1 MRYTRYIKEILI
13 LVIMILFS
21 ITIVDNFR
29 SVKELKISLEQTKE
43 NLYQTNQVI
52 SAMQKE
58 MYESSF
64 AFSQNGEWTM
74 NNEKIS
80 FQGKLNLCNELLK
93 YFQKID
99 NDSALK
105 NKNKKQIEDF
115 VRGLNN
121 WSKDLRL
128 RQLYYDV

>member
-1 MRYTRYIKEILI
+1 MRYTRHVKEILL
-13 LVIMILFS
+13 LVIMIFFS

-64 AFSQNGEWTM
+64 AFSQNGE
-74 NNEKIS
+74 
-80 FQGKLNLCNELLK
+80 
-93 YFQKID
+93 
-99 NDSALK
+99 
-105 NKNKKQIEDF
+105 
-115 VRGLNN
+115 
-121 WSKDLRL
+121 
-128 RQLYYDV
+128 

>member
-1 MRYTRYIKEILI
+1 MRYSRYIKEILI

-64 AFSQNGEWTM
+64 VFNQNGE
-74 NNEKIS
+74 
-80 FQGKLNLCNELLK
+80 
-93 YFQKID
+93 
-99 NDSALK
+99 
-105 NKNKKQIEDF
+105 
-115 VRGLNN
+115 
-121 WSKDLRL
+121 
-128 RQLYYDV
+128 

>member
-128 RQLYYDV
+128 RQLYYDI

>member
-1 MRYTRYIKEILI
+1 MRYSRYIKEILI

-21 ITIVDNFR
+21 LTIVDNFR

-64 AFSQNGEWTM
+64 VFNQNGE
-74 NNEKIS
+74 
-80 FQGKLNLCNELLK
+80 
-93 YFQKID
+93 
-99 NDSALK
+99 
-105 NKNKKQIEDF
+105 
-115 VRGLNN
+115 
-121 WSKDLRL
+121 
-128 RQLYYDV
+128 

>member
-1 MRYTRYIKEILI
+1 MRYSRYIKEILI

-21 ITIVDNFR
+21 ITILDNFR

-64 AFSQNGEWTM
+64 VFNQNGE
-74 NNEKIS
+74 
-80 FQGKLNLCNELLK
+80 
-93 YFQKID
+93 
-99 NDSALK
+99 
-105 NKNKKQIEDF
+105 
-115 VRGLNN
+115 
-121 WSKDLRL
+121 
-128 RQLYYDV
+128 

>member
-21 ITIVDNFR
+21 ITILDNFR

-64 AFSQNGEWTM
+64 VFNQNGE
-74 NNEKIS
+74 
-80 FQGKLNLCNELLK
+80 
-93 YFQKID
+93 
-99 NDSALK
+99 
-105 NKNKKQIEDF
+105 
-115 VRGLNN
+115 
-121 WSKDLRL
+121 
-128 RQLYYDV
+128 

>member
-1 MRYTRYIKEILI
+1 
-13 LVIMILFS
+13 
-21 ITIVDNFR
+21 
-29 SVKELKISLEQTKE
+29 
-43 NLYQTNQVI
+43 
-52 SAMQKE
+52 
-58 MYESSF
+58 
-64 AFSQNGEWTM
+64 M

-105 NKNKKQIEDF
+105 NENKKQIEDF

>member
-1 MRYTRYIKEILI
+1 MRYTRHIKEILI

-52 SAMQKE
+52 AAMQKE

-64 AFSQNGEWTM
+64 AFSQNGE
-74 NNEKIS
+74 
-80 FQGKLNLCNELLK
+80 
-93 YFQKID
+93 
-99 NDSALK
+99 
-105 NKNKKQIEDF
+105 
-115 VRGLNN
+115 
-121 WSKDLRL
+121 
-128 RQLYYDV
+128 